1 MKRCVIVATAFLLA
15 GCAGLHVDWEFRA
28 SYVSE
33 RKAPTPQVQP

>member
-1 MKRCVIVATAFLLA
+1 MKKCLILFAAIVLT

-33 RKAPTPQVQP
+33 RKAPTPPVQP